1 MEKLCCIIY
10 ATYRTF
16 ENPEKA
22 LALSIICSKYKNEN
36 EKKKNNG
43 DINNS
48 WFNWKYI
55 ITLKIWSEE
64 NIIQDI
70 GLKNVDER
78 KVESTKRFVQLWI
91 ILNTFLFQLLQLLTD

>member
-1 MEKLCCIIY
+1 MEKLRCIIY
-10 ATYRTF
+10 PTYRTF
-16 ENPEKA
+16 EKPEKA

-36 EKKKNNG
+36 EKKKKNG

-78 KVESTKRFVQLWI
+78 KVESTKRFVKLWI
-91 ILNTFLFQLLQLLTD
+91 ILNTFLFQLLQLLK

>member
-1 MEKLCCIIY
+1 MEKIRCIIY
-10 ATYRTF
+10 PTYRTF
-16 ENPEKA
+16 EKPEKA

-36 EKKKNNG
+36 EKKKKNG

-78 KVESTKRFVQLWI
+78 KVESTKRFVKLWI
-91 ILNTFLFQLLQLLTD
+91 ILNTFLFQLLQLLK

>member
-16 ENPEKA
+16 EKPEKA

-36 EKKKNNG
+36 EKKKKNG

-48 WFNWKYI
+48 WFN
-55 ITLKIWSEE
+55 
-64 NIIQDI
+64 
-70 GLKNVDER
+70 
-78 KVESTKRFVQLWI
+78 
-91 ILNTFLFQLLQLLTD
+91 